1 MKKNDWILIISVLL
15 YSILFYQQSAGIN
28 FLLFN
33 VALIAF
39 LVIRDQSVL
48 KSKTWMSVAL
58 GALLSSFMI
67 FKYGSALAIWANLI
81 SLFILSAISFDA
93 RTSFFTSV
101 LVSTCSVGSSIAF
114 MFIDWFNRKSVSV
127 EGVYKRPFYVKF
139 FLILLPFL
147 VGLLFFFF
155 YQTSNPL
162 FKEFTKNIN
171 LDFIS
176 FAWIA
181 FTLGGLLLLYG
192 FFYNQKLKS
201 IMDMDANAPA
211 DLTESMIVKDSFWNS
226 LMRIDNEFLSGMILF
241 AMLNFLLLI
250 VNVLDFNYLWMDG
263 TLPKGMSHKQF
274 VHNGIGVLITSIVI
288 AIFIILFYFRG
299 GINFYE
305 KNKWIK
311 WMAYLWIFQNL
322 FMLFST
328 GYRNNLYIDESG
340 LSYKKIGVYVYL
352 LLTFIGLL
360 TTLIKV
366 YKIKTNWYL
375 FKINGVFYYTIL
387 VISTIP
393 NWDVLITDFNIKK
406 HTEGKKDLEKYL
418 LLDLSYKNLPQLM
431 SLPDSIKNKEDYKA
445 RDYYNFLRDSN
456 YENFRSDLDRKYY
469 DFIYDYN
476 RMEWQSKCLE
486 KDRTYA
492 DLIEVSKHI
501 DSFGLANFRNPISL
515 KDLSLLINL
524 KSLDLTA
531 NTVSN
536 LSDLKQFQELEQL
549 NWSSYPYK
557 SVNTLPVL
565 PKLKLLNLSDHHLT
579 QIVKIGEF
587 VNLEELDISG
597 YNAAIK
603 SIAPI
608 FKLRKLKK
616 LTVQNISYQQVEL
629 LKKYLPNTELIVK

>member
-1 MKKNDWILIISVLL
+1 
-15 YSILFYQQSAGIN
+15 
-28 FLLFN
+28 
-33 VALIAF
+33 
-39 LVIRDQSVL
+39 
-48 KSKTWMSVAL
+48 
-58 GALLSSFMI
+58 
-67 FKYGSALAIWANLI
+67 
-81 SLFILSAISFDA
+81 
-93 RTSFFTSV
+93 
-101 LVSTCSVGSSIAF
+101 
-114 MFIDWFNRKSVSV
+114 
-127 EGVYKRPFYVKF
+127 
-139 FLILLPFL
+139 

-616 LTVQNISYQQVEL
+616 LTVQNISSQQVEL

>member
-1 MKKNDWILIISVLL
+1 MKKNDWILIISILL
-15 YSILFYQQSAGIN
+15 YSILFYQQTAGIN

-33 VALIAF
+33 AVLIAF
-39 LVIRDQSVL
+39 LVIRDQAVL
-48 KSKTWMSVAL
+48 KSKTWIAVAL

-67 FKYGSALAIWANLI
+67 FKYGSALAIWANVM

-101 LVSTCSVGSSIAF
+101 LVSTCSVGSSIVF
-114 MFIDWFNRKSVSV
+114 MFMDWFNRKSVTV

-147 VGLLFFFF
+147 WVCCFSFSTKHPILYLKSSQKISTSILSPLLG
-155 YQTSNPL
+155 YS
-162 FKEFTKNIN
+162 
-171 LDFIS
+171 
-176 FAWIA
+176 
-181 FTLGGLLLLYG
+181 FTLGGLVLLYG

-375 FKINGVFYYTIL
+375 FKINGVFYYAIL
-387 VISTIP
+387 VI
-393 NWDVLITDFNIKK
+393 
-406 HTEGKKDLEKYL
+406 
-418 LLDLSYKNLPQLM
+418 
-431 SLPDSIKNKEDYKA
+431 
-445 RDYYNFLRDSN
+445 
-456 YENFRSDLDRKYY
+456 
-469 DFIYDYN
+469 
-476 RMEWQSKCLE
+476 C
-486 KDRTYA
+486 
-492 DLIEVSKHI
+492 
-501 DSFGLANFRNPISL
+501 
-515 KDLSLLINL
+515 
-524 KSLDLTA
+524 
-531 NTVSN
+531 
-536 LSDLKQFQELEQL
+536 
-549 NWSSYPYK
+549 YP
-557 SVNTLPVL
+557 S
-565 PKLKLLNLSDHHLT
+565 
-579 QIVKIGEF
+579 
-587 VNLEELDISG
+587 
-597 YNAAIK
+597 
-603 SIAPI
+603 
-608 FKLRKLKK
+608 
-616 LTVQNISYQQVEL
+616 
-629 LKKYLPNTELIVK
+629 